1 MATTPHVPRP
11 FAAARQIAP
20 TGRRLTMLTYLG
32 VALIALLP
40 RVLDLGGFVTIDEIN
55 AWLPRSERFL
65 AALAA
70 GDFGATAQSAHPG
83 VTTMWLGAGG
93 LLLHRLLDGW
103 GLIDPADFATR
114 LALLQLPLALANTA
128 AVLVGYAL
136 LRRLLAAPVAL
147 IAAVLWACDPFV
159 VGFSR
164 LLHVDGLMTSFSAIS
179 VLAACAY
186 WLRPEV
192 SGRTSDARA
201 IWLLLLSGACAGL
214 AVLSK
219 SPAAVLA
226 PTVAGIAALAAWND
240 SRARRAEPS
249 ATGESDRRP
258 PSHAA
263 EAPPGPRAWER
274 GPGGAGQG
282 APPGVTGRPAAN
294 PAEQPE
300 PFSAPAGIRA
310 GGERKSAPWR
320 RALIAL
326 LIWGA
331 AAALTALLAW
341 PAIWADPA
349 RAIDR
354 LTAGVTEEGGE
365 PHQSGNFFLGQVV
378 EAPGLAYYPV
388 AMALRLTPWGL
399 IGLALLA
406 IFWRRVAPAQ
416 RPALAA
422 MAWFVLLL
430 TLELSLFPK
439 KFDRYLVPAFPGLA
453 VLAAAGWWAVAAGWR
468 GRPVRPARPGSRI
481 GRARSLYRLPFA
493 FCLLIA
499 LAVGNVAWWHPYGL
513 IAYNQ
518 LLGGTPRAA
527 QMVRMGWGEG
537 MRQVADWLNR
547 QPDRAEVATASTT
560 VATLRPYLAPGVG
573 AELPPRSGDLPEQV
587 GYAVVYLRSLQD
599 GNLGAALGR
608 LVAYERPVY
617 TVLLKGVPYAQI
629 YQVPPA
635 PDLERTAS
643 FGDSIALRGYELR
656 SSGGDT
662 LDLTLF
668 WRTEM
673 IPPNV
678 SLFAHLIDET
688 GRKAS
693 QIDLPALTAGW
704 EGSRYYRTSLTL
716 PLPDGLPPGEYDLLI
731 GFYQP
736 DTFQRL
742 SLGAGQ
748 AADPR
753 IDGQDALLLR
763 RFALPMR

>member
-1 MATTPHVPRP
+1 MATTPHVPRSL
-11 FAAARQIAP
+11 AVDRQPTA
-20 TGRRLTMLTYLG
+20 TGRRLALLAYLG

-70 GDFGATAQSAHPG
+70 GDLGATAQSAHPG
-83 VTTMWLGAGG
+83 ITTTWLGASGI
-93 LLLHRLLDGW
+93 LLHRLLAAW

-114 LALLQLPLALANTA
+114 LAILQLPLALVNAA
-128 AVLVGYAL
+128 AVLAGYAL
-136 LRRLLAAPVAL
+136 LRRLLAAPIAL
-147 IAAVLWACDPFV
+147 LAAVLWACDPFV

-164 LLHVDGLMTSFSAIS
+164 LLHVDGLMASFSALS
-179 VLAACAY
+179 VLAACVY
-186 WLRPEV
+186 WLRSEGRRQH
-192 SGRTSDARA
+192 SG
-201 IWLLLLSGACAGL
+201 ILLLSGACAGL

-219 SPAAVLA
+219 SPAVVLV
-226 PTVAGIAALAAWND
+226 PTIAGIATWAAW
-240 SRARRAEPS
+240 R
-249 ATGESDRRP
+249 
-258 PSHAA
+258 
-263 EAPPGPRAWER
+263 
-274 GPGGAGQG
+274 GAG
-282 APPGVTGRPAAN
+282 APH
-294 PAEQPE
+294 
-300 PFSAPAGIRA
+300 
-310 GGERKSAPWR
+310 PWR
-320 RALIAL
+320 RALIDL

-341 PAIWADPA
+341 PALWADPA

-378 EAPGLAYYPV
+378 EAPGPAYYPV
-388 AMALRLTPWGL
+388 AIALRLTPWGL

-406 IFWRRVAPAQ
+406 VFWRRIAPAQ
-416 RPALAA
+416 RPTLAA
-422 MAWFVLLL
+422 LAWFVLLL

-453 VLAAAGWWAVAAGWR
+453 VLAAAGWWAAIGALHSRSLIGGGWR
-468 GRPVRPARPGSRI
+468 MAGSTDADRHPPFATGADPGAARPFY
-481 GRARSLYRLPFA
+481 LLPFT
-493 FCLLIA
+493 FGLLAI

-518 LLGGTPRAA
+518 LLGGAPRAA
-527 QMVRMGWGEG
+527 QAVRMGWGEG

-587 GYAVVYLRSLQD
+587 GYVVIYLRSLQD
-599 GNLGAALGR
+599 GNLEPALAR
-608 LVAYERPVY
+608 LVAERRPAH
-617 TVLLKGVPYAQI
+617 TVVLEGVPYAQI
-629 YQVPPA
+629 YQVPPV
-635 PDLERTAS
+635 PDLELTAS
-643 FGDSIALRGYELR
+643 FGDSIALRGYDLR
-656 SSGGDT
+656 RSDGNT
-662 LDLTLF
+662 LALTLF
-668 WRTEM
+668 WRTEA

-688 GRKAS
+688 GRKAG
-693 QIDLPALTAGW
+693 QIDLPAVTAGW
-704 EGSRYYRTSLTL
+704 EGQRYYRTGISL
-716 PLPDGLPPGEYDLLI
+716 PLPEGLPPGAYDLLI

-742 SLGAGQ
+742 PLGAGQ
-748 AADPR
+748 AADPA
-753 IDGQDALLLR
+753 IDGPDALLLG
-763 RFALPMR
+763 RFDLPMR